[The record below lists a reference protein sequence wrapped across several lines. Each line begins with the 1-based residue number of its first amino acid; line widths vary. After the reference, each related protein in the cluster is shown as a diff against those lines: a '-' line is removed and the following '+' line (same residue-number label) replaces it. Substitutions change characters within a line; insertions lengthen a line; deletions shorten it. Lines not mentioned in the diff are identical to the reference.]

1 MVQRFLAVHSST
13 NRNTI
18 QALDLPICLLLLCP
32 LLSSVAGCSPSSCG
46 HLHDIPYPFRL
57 QTDPPECGSPLYQLI
72 CDDDKP
78 YLELHSGKFFVKSIS
93 RKKWTIN
100 VVDLAFVSGNCSVPQ
115 VSLPLDVFG
124 YIDAYDF
131 SGSGRFVG
139 FPSYFSNRVG
149 FISCAKPIKD
159 QQYSHI
165 PCLSRNNNSVYAVV
179 NPLNVGIVEP
189 SCRFLA
195 MTLIDSA
202 ADMSSTMDIFEHLQ
216 KGFILYYGMQSWSGR
231 VQMCIRE
238 LSSEPSGK
246 GILSSVST
254 FIFNVAT
261 FLSCPGLYYN
271 TFPLFSILIDLTLLI
286 ALVRFVFAP
295 LSIYIFLAY
304 KFWSTCV
311 SIDNVEK
318 FLRNQ
323 QPLTP
328 LRYSYTDLIAITGH
342 FREKL
347 GQGGFGSVFKATLL
361 SGHHVAIKMLG
372 NSKLNGEEFINEV
385 STVGRIHHI
394 NVVQLLGFCSEGS
407 KRALVYEYMPKG
419 SLDKY
424 IFSAKGTSAHRPFTW
439 EKLNNIALGVAR
451 GIDYLHRGC
460 DMQILHFDI
469 KPHNILLDHNFNP
482 KVSDF
487 GLAKLYPKDCSLVSL
502 SAARGTIGYIAPE
515 LVSRSFGVISYKS
528 DVYSF
533 GMLLLEMVG
542 GRRNVDPKMENSSQV
557 YYPSWIY
564 DQLNQGD
571 GLMIDNSIEI
581 HEVERKLCLIGLW
594 CIQMKSANR
603 PSMSKVVEML
613 EGDTNSIEMPA
624 RPFFSSS
631 LPDSVRLS
639 SMKSISEQL
648 SIISE
653 QEDLS
658 NIEG

>member
-13 NRNTI
+13 NRKTI

-32 LLSSVAGCSPSSCG
+32 LLSSVAGCSSSCG
-46 HLHDIPYPFRL
+46 HLHDIHYPFGL

-93 RKKWTIN
+93 HKEWTIN

-115 VSLPLDVFG
+115 VSLPFHVFE
-124 YIDAYDF
+124 YIDLYWL
-131 SGSGRFVG
+131 G
-139 FPSYFSNRVG
+139 NRVG

-179 NPLNVGIVEP
+179 DPLNVGIVEP

-195 MTLIDSA
+195 MTPIDSA

-216 KGFILYYGMQSWSGR
+216 KGFILYFGVQSRSVR
-231 VQMCIRE
+231 VQICIRE
-238 LSSEPSGK
+238 SLSEPSGK
-246 GILSSVST
+246 GILSSVFT
-254 FIFNVAT
+254 FILNGPSFLFCLGFYFNYSTSVLFFRITLMVLIPLMPIVA
-261 FLSCPGLYYN
+261 L
-271 TFPLFSILIDLTLLI
+271 
-286 ALVRFVFAP
+286 ARFVFAP

-304 KFWSTCV
+304 KFWSTRV

-347 GQGGFGSVFKATLL
+347 GQGGFGFVFKATLL

-424 IFSAKGTSAHRPFTW
+424 IFSAKGMSAHRPFTW

-451 GIDYLHRGC
+451 GVDYLHRGC

-533 GMLLLEMVG
+533 RMLLLEMAG
-542 GRRNVDPKMENSSQV
+542 GRRNVDPKMKNSSQV

-571 GLMIDNSIEI
+571 ELMIDNSIEI

-594 CIQMKSANR
+594 CIQMKPANR

-613 EGDTNSIEMPA
+613 EGDTNSIEMPT

-658 NIEG
+658 NIEE